1 MPSPTETLRTAHA
14 ARQRAA
20 CALTDAQSALRSA
33 VQDAHTA
40 GMSLEAIGRELGITR
55 QAVHQLLRGKR

>member
-1 MPSPTETLRTAHA
+1 MPSPTETLRTAHE

-20 CALTDAQSALRSA
+20 AAHADASHALRRA
-33 VQDAHTA
+33 VQDAQAA

-55 QAVHQLLRGKR
+55 QAVHQLLKGKR